1 MRNPDDTAAPAAAAS
16 SIRGSVRDEG
26 DDDDDSIDESQLQ
39 EYREE
44 LNSLQGFPV
53 R

>member
-1 MRNPDDTAAPAAAAS
+1 MRNPDTAAPAAAAS
-16 SIRGSVRDEG
+16 SNRG

-44 LNSLQGFPV
+44 LNSLLGFPV